1 MKYITKLLSL
11 LLVLGL
17 VFGMFAC
24 VELEP
29 DDEEPTTVNMLGNWM
44 DGGDEVYTLDIN
56 SENALSFT
64 FDKQTYAWAS
74 VVKDFSESLTG
85 MKTLIVTLQGS
96 GAPVLFKIE
105 SADGTLAREVQLN
118 ANPTLAT
125 YQWDFTGDESFLE
138 VAGKMLIFAAPNQT
152 GVTGNVLISKLE
164 FTYEDATGNVITS
177 GHSDFVAPDPNIY
190 DGVADTFGIINWYD
204 GGDEVYDV
212 TEDSGAYMVSYDKT
226 SDTHHWSFIRADL
239 QGPFSHFAKLEF
251 VITGELGK
259 TALLKLEGPAGNKEL
274 PVTFD
279 GTEQTFVMD
288 LLTLLPATLDAV
300 DKLVI
305 FGSQGQTGTGTF
317 TLHSVTFLPALTDI
331 NSGWYSLD
339 EGVYVP
345 TENVDGSVDVVYDK
359 EDGEAWS
366 VLKLDIDAA
375 WSSLNTLTLVI
386 QGVVGQNF
394 IIKPNDSALLE
405 QNITLTDDQPLTLTF
420 EGTFTSIILF
430 ALPNVA
436 PATGTFTI
444 VSATLDYVPAVFDP
458 TLIYDFNNAWFENDP
473 GTYDFED
480 QPDGSVKVFY
490 VQSAY
495 NYMRR
500 NFDIGEVGG
509 LNTMTIT
516 LSGTAGKQVL
526 LKPNDSGAMETWV
539 TFEDAEPVTMVFRAD
554 AFANLLIFA
563 EGGTAAIGNFTIHE
577 AYLSY
582 TYDITAWQETGV
594 YDITENVDGSFTI
607 DYDKTDTFYAFFR
620 VDFPPMVEGL
630 NTLTMVLS
638 GSIGQTLLIKPND
651 SGAMETSVTFASTDP
666 LTLVF
671 KADAFTNII
680 MFAEP
685 VTGTASGTFTI
696 HEATL
701 TYVPIV
707 FDPDKVLDINMGHIS
722 GDVGVYTFTTNVDG
736 VLVEYNKI
744 AEQEWS
750 FMRINVDQEEAAGLN
765 TLTIVLKGTPG
776 KQVLVKPN
784 DMGAIQQLVTFVDET
799 EITITIVYDS
809 FVSVLLFAEGGDAP
823 VDGEFTIVSAE
834 LSYTEPDE

>member
-177 GHSDFVAPDPNIY
+177 GYSDFVAPDPNIY

-204 GGDEVYDV
+204 GGDGVYDV

-473 GTYDFED
+473 GTYEFEV

-671 KADAFTNII
+671 KADAFTTII

>member
-1 MKYITKLLSL
+1 MKHITKLLSL

-17 VFGMFAC
+17 VFGLFAC
-24 VELEP
+24 VEREP
-29 DDEEPTTVNMLGNWM
+29 DDDEPTTVNMLGDWM

-64 FDKQTYAWAS
+64 FDKQTYAWAA
-74 VVKDFSESLTG
+74 VVKDFSDSLAS
-85 MKTLIVTLQGS
+85 MKTLIITLQGS
-96 GAPVLFKIE
+96 GVPVLFKLE
-105 SADGTLAREVQLN
+105 SEDGTLAREVQLN

-125 YQWDFTGDESFLE
+125 YQWDFTGDEDFLAL
-138 VAGKMLIFAAPNQT
+138 AGKMLLFAAPNQT
-152 GVTGNVLISKLE
+152 GVSGNVLISKLE
-164 FTYEDATGNVITS
+164 FTMADATGNVITS

-190 DGVADTFGIINWYD
+190 DGVADSFGVINWYD
-204 GGDEVYDV
+204 GGDSVYDV
-212 TEDSGAYMVSYDKT
+212 TEDNGVYVVAYDKT
-226 SDTHHWSFIRADL
+226 LETHHWSFIRADL
-239 QGPFSHFAKLEF
+239 QGPFSNFAKLEF
-251 VITGELGK
+251 VITGELGQ
-259 TALLKLEGPAGNKEL
+259 TALLKIEGPAGFKEL

-288 LLTLLPATLDAV
+288 LMTLLPASLDAL
-300 DKLVI
+300 DKIVI
-305 FGSQGQTGTGTF
+305 FGSQGTTGTGSF

-345 TENVDGSVDVVYDK
+345 TENLDGSVDVVYDK
-359 EDGEAWS
+359 ASGNEWS

-386 QGVVGQNF
+386 QGEAGQNF
-394 IIKPNDSALLE
+394 IIKPNDDGLLE
-405 QNITLTDDQPLTLTF
+405 KNITLTDDQPLTLTF

-430 ALPNVA
+430 AMPNVA

-458 TLIYDFNNAWFENDP
+458 TLVYDFNNEWFENDP
-473 GTYDFED
+473 GTYEFEV

-490 VQSAY
+490 AQSGW

-500 NFDIGEVGG
+500 NFDISEVAG

-516 LSGTAGKQVL
+516 LSGTVGKQVL

-539 TFEDAEPVTMVFRAD
+539 TFEDAEPLTFVFRAD
-554 AFANLLIFA
+554 TFANLLIFA
-563 EGGTAAIGNFTIHE
+563 EGGTAAIGDFTIHE

-582 TYDITAWQETGV
+582 TYDITAWQETDV
-594 YDITENVDGSFTI
+594 YDITENVDGSLTV
-607 DYDKTDTFYAFFR
+607 DYDKVDNSWAFFR
-620 VDFPPMVEGL
+620 VDFPPMVDGL

-638 GSIGQTLLIKPND
+638 GSIGQTILIKPND
-651 SGAMETSVTFASTDP
+651 QGALEEWVTFDSTDP

-671 KADAFTNII
+671 KADAFTTII
-680 MFAEP
+680 MFAEAG
-685 VTGTASGTFTI
+685 TDTASGTFTI

-707 FDPDKVLDINMGHIS
+707 FDPDKVLDINTGHIS
-722 GDVGVYTFTTNVDG
+722 GDAGVYTFTVDVDG
-736 VLVEYNKI
+736 VLVEYDKI
-744 AEQEWS
+744 AGQEWS
-750 FMRINVDQEEAAGLN
+750 FMRINIDQEEAAGLN

-776 KQVLVKPN
+776 EQVLIKPN
-784 DMGAIQQLVTFVDET
+784 DMGALEQWVTFVDET
-799 EITITIVYDS
+799 EITIVIEYHT
-809 FVSVLLFAEGGDAP
+809 FLSVLLFAEGGTAP
-823 VDGEFTIVSAE
+823 ADGEFTIVSAE

>member
-177 GHSDFVAPDPNIY
+177 GYSDFVAPDPNIY

-204 GGDEVYDV
+204 GGDGVYDV

-671 KADAFTNII
+671 KADAFTTII